1 MGTTPLYLGALRGY
15 LGGVM
20 DCIPVLTYLGNT
32 MMRHQAFPYSPRQGR
47 APSENSLS
55 WGSRSRPSALCCG
68 IRQ

>member
-20 DCIPVLTYLGNT
+20 GCIPDLRNT